1 MFLLTSARKAS
12 PTAPSRRVH
21 LEPPVERDEGI
32 DEEDPAELRIQL
44 ELNEQETVVLRRR
57 MEELEKETVQSKQK
71 MKALEEKLETKTKE
85 LAAKPKVVRPR
96 STDSAL
102 KDPLNDKKIQVME
115 DEINELRKKVIEKDR
130 DLERLENELSL
141 SKKPKT
147 SSTKS
152 KSSDMNVTEQQN
164 LDFKRQLQSV
174 EQEASVL
181 RGKTQ
186 KLEQENEKLN
196 SEVKKL
202 QLQVARAKAT
212 SNSKI
217 NEVGTDPKTKEQIE
231 KLEKERNELA
241 TKLKTILDESVEK
254 LPTRSPKKY
263 SESLTKLQLKKMIE
277 ELEEEVSDYRAIVV
291 RTGADKLKALESDK
305 QKIENELK
313 ETEKRYESA
322 QKEIKLLKSKTDT
335 ETVSSS
341 KVRDE
346 LKAEK
351 DKVTRLEKDLDKEKK
366 ERAKSETKATELD
379 TQVHALRKAADRSK
393 ADHEKELAYLK
404 SRSMTAEVPSKKMQ
418 DLKDQLK
425 ELEEKLSSETKRYEA
440 LTKKFEL
447 LEEERIIEKSHL
459 VTDKENLEI
468 ELRNTRL
475 KMGELQSN
483 ESRLKRDNE
492 DLNRRITDLQKTM
505 NSRSSKEAQLAQ
517 LEVEKNRFKNLM
529 EQAQHELETKTREN
543 DMNRDLLSQIRREA
557 DETRKRLEDFER
569 IDKSQRTL
577 GDHNSALEKDIKALK
592 QQLES
597 VEMQSKAEVAAT
609 RLRYEQQANHLQAEL
624 GSLQRQC
631 ERFKRDRDTFKQLL
645 EGAQKTI
652 SDLKQNRKSIQSISS
667 SGDEDDKS
675 KIAVLEQQVGCLE
688 DELSEARLET
698 SKLRTELVS
707 EKSAAD
713 VKISEM
719 SSRLNEYEE
728 ERLLG
733 SGRTRLSSTKT
744 RLELSWQKEREEQQ
758 RLVQETATLARD
770 LRQTLF
776 EVERE
781 RDKERL
787 EAKRKTEQIKK
798 STEEELEEGR
808 RKISELQSDLL
819 ELRDVHAK
827 LRTANE
833 KLRRDRDRYEK
844 EALKRK

>member
-1 MFLLTSARKAS
+1 M
-12 PTAPSRRVH
+12 
-21 LEPPVERDEGI
+21 EPPVERDEGI
-32 DEEDPAELRIQL
+32 DEEDPAELRLQL

-57 MEELEKETVQSKQK
+57 MEELEKEAVQSKQQ
-71 MKALEEKLETKTKE
+71 MKTLEEKLETKTKE
-85 LAAKPKVVRPR
+85 LAAKPKVVRPK

-130 DLERLENELSL
+130 ELERLENELSL
-141 SKKPKT
+141 NKKPKNMLT
-147 SSTKS
+147 KTKS
-152 KSSDMNVTEQQN
+152 ADMNVTEQQN
-164 LDFKRQLQSV
+164 LDFKRQLHSV

-202 QLQVARAKAT
+202 QLQVARAKA
-212 SNSKI
+212 SSKDKL
-217 NEVGTDPKTKEQIE
+217 NEIGNDPKTKEALD
-231 KLEKERNELA
+231 KLEKERNELSA
-241 TKLKTILDESVEK
+241 KLKKILEEPVEK
-254 LPTRSPKKY
+254 LPSRSPKKY
-263 SESLTKLQLKKMIE
+263 AETLTKLQLKKMIE
-277 ELEEEVSDYRAIVV
+277 ELEDEISEYRAIIV
-291 RTGADKLKALESDK
+291 RTGGDKLKTLEVEK
-305 QKIENELK
+305 QKIESELK

-322 QKEIKLLKSKTDT
+322 QKEIKLLKSKTET
-335 ETVSSS
+335 ETVASS

-346 LKAEK
+346 LKSEK
-351 DKVTRLEKDLDKEKK
+351 DKATRLEKDFDKEKK
-366 ERAKSETKATELD
+366 ERAKIETKVIELE
-379 TQVHALRKAADRSK
+379 TQVHALRKAADRTK
-393 ADHEKELAYLK
+393 VDHEKEMSYLK
-404 SRSMTAEVPSKKMQ
+404 SRSISAEVPSKKMQ
-418 DLKDQLK
+418 ELKDHTK
-425 ELEEKLSSETKRYEA
+425 DLEEKLSSEAKRYDE
-440 LTKKFEL
+440 LSKKYEH
-447 LEEERIIEKSHL
+447 LEEDRIIEKSHL
-459 VTDKENLEI
+459 VTDKENLEL
-468 ELRNTRL
+468 EVRNIRL

-483 ESRLKRDNE
+483 ESRLKRENE
-492 DLNRRITDLQKTM
+492 DLNRRIQELQKTM
-505 NSRSSKEAQLAQ
+505 NNRSSKEAQLAAM
-517 LEVEKNRFKNLM
+517 EVEKNRCKNLM
-529 EQAQHELETKTREN
+529 EQAQHELATKTREN

-557 DETRKRLEDFER
+557 DELRKRLEDFER
-569 IDKSQRTL
+569 IDKSHRTL
-577 GDHNSALEKDIKALK
+577 GDHNNALEKDIKALK

-675 KIAVLEQQVGCLE
+675 KIAVLDQQVGCLE

-713 VKISEM
+713 VKISELT
-719 SSRLNEYEE
+719 SKLNEYEE

-744 RLELSWQKEREEQQ
+744 RLELSWQKEREDQQ

>member
-1 MFLLTSARKAS
+1 
-12 PTAPSRRVH
+12 
-21 LEPPVERDEGI
+21 
-32 DEEDPAELRIQL
+32 
-44 ELNEQETVVLRRR
+44 
-57 MEELEKETVQSKQK
+57 MEELEKEAVQSKQQ
-71 MKALEEKLETKTKE
+71 MKVLEDKLETKSKE
-85 LAAKPKVVRPR
+85 LAAKPKVVRPK

-130 DLERLENELSL
+130 ELERLENELSL
-141 SKKPKT
+141 NKKPMKNMLT
-147 SSTKS
+147 KTKS
-152 KSSDMNVTEQQN
+152 ADMNVTEQQN
-164 LDFKRQLQSV
+164 LDFKRQLHSV

-186 KLEQENEKLN
+186 KLEQENERLN

-202 QLQVARAKAT
+202 QLQVARAKA
-212 SNSKI
+212 SSKDKL
-217 NEVGTDPKTKEQIE
+217 NEIGNDPKTKETLE
-231 KLEKERNELA
+231 KLEKERNELS
-241 TKLKTILDESVEK
+241 TKLKKILDESVEK
-254 LPTRSPKKY
+254 LPARSPKKY
-263 SESLTKLQLKKMIE
+263 SETLTKIQLKKMIE
-277 ELEEEVSDYRAIVV
+277 ELEDEISEYRAIVV
-291 RTGADKLKALESDK
+291 RTGGDKLKTIETEK
-305 QKIENELK
+305 QKVENELK

-322 QKEIKLLKSKTDT
+322 QKEIKLLKSKTET
-335 ETVSSS
+335 ETVSIS
-341 KVRDE
+341 KARDD

-351 DKVTRLEKDLDKEKK
+351 DKVARLEKDIDKEKK
-366 ERAKSETKATELD
+366 ERAKIDTKVVELE
-379 TQVHALRKAADRSK
+379 TQVHALRKAADRTKS
-393 ADHEKELAYLK
+393 DHEKELSYLK
-404 SRSMTAEVPSKKMQ
+404 SRSITAEVPSKKLQ
-418 DLKDQLK
+418 ELKDHTK
-425 ELEEKLSSETKRYEA
+425 DLEEKLSTEHKRYDE
-440 LTKKFEL
+440 LNKKYEH
-447 LEEERIIEKSHL
+447 LEEDRIIEKSRL
-459 VTDKENLEI
+459 VTDKENLEMEI
-468 ELRNTRL
+468 RNIRM
-475 KMGELQSN
+475 KMGELQTN
-483 ESRLKRDNE
+483 ESRLKRENE
-492 DLNRRITDLQKTM
+492 DLNRRIQDLQKTM
-505 NSRSSKEAQLAQ
+505 NNRSSKEAQLAAM
-517 LEVEKNRFKNLM
+517 EVEKNRFKNLM
-529 EQAQHELETKTREN
+529 EQAQHELDTKTREN

-557 DETRKRLEDFER
+557 DELRKRLEDFER
-569 IDKSQRTL
+569 IDKSHRTL

-592 QQLES
+592 QQLET

-688 DELSEARLET
+688 DELSEARLAT

-713 VKISEM
+713 VKISELT
-719 SSRLNEYEE
+719 SRLNEYEE

-844 EALKRK
+844 EALKRKYARNFLGLYFKH